1 MLIGIPTEVKDH
13 EYRVG
18 MIPAAVHAL
27 VDAGHRSS
35 CRMAPALGSGIPNE
49 EYVTAGAEI
58 VPDAATVYGR
68 AEMVVK
74 VKEPVESEYALLKRG
89 QTLFTYLHL
98 APLPELTSVLLS
110 ARSPASP
117 TRRSRTARARL
128 PLLTPM
134 SEVAGRMA
142 VVIGASFL
150 QKAHG
155 GRGTLIAGVP
165 GVPAGDVVV
174 LGGGIVGLNSIKM
187 ALGPGRQ
194 RHGARHQPRPPARID
209 DLFHGAVAHPRQ
221 QPVQPGGSLRRADLF
236 IGAVLIPGRSAPKLV
251 TREMLKLMKEGAVV
265 VDVAVDQGGCFETT
279 HATTHSNPTYVV
291 DGVVHYCVAN
301 MPGAV
306 PRTSTFALNN
316 ATLPYALSLANKG
329 VQKAA
334 LDDPGLLLGVNTFK
348 GRTSPT
354 RRSRTRRAAPTS
366 RMVSEAGP
374 RSPYGLFGRRGNAP
388 TAPRTRSHNAPIAVR
403 RHRRLEATAARR
415 PGVRKASRQAWSAG
429 RGKSRRGG

>member
-18 MIPAAVHAL
+18 MIPASVHDL
-27 VDAGHRSS
+27 VAAGHEVIVQQG
-35 CRMAPALGSGIPNE
+35 AGLGSSIPDE
-49 EYVTAGAEI
+49 SYVEAGARI
-58 VPDAATVYGR
+58 VPDAAAVYGQ

-74 VKEPVESEYALLKRG
+74 VKEPVESEYPLLKRG

-98 APLPELTSVLLS
+98 APLPGLTSVLLEKEI
-110 ARSPASP
+110 AGVAYETIEDREG
-117 TRRSRTARARL
+117 RL

-142 VVIGASFL
+142 VVVGASFL

-187 ALGPGRQ
+187 AHGLG
-194 RHGARHQPRPPARID
+194 ASVTVLDKNID
-209 DLFHGAVAHPRQ
+209 RLREIDNLFHGSVTTLASNQYNLRAT
-221 QPVQPGGSLRRADLF
+221 LRRADLF

-251 TREMLKLMKEGAVV
+251 TREMLGLMKPGAVV
-265 VDVAVDQGGCFETT
+265 VDVAVDQGGCLETT
-279 HATTHSNPTYVV
+279 HATTHSNPTYLV
-291 DGVVHYCVAN
+291 DGIVHYCVAN

-316 ATLPYALSLANKG
+316 VTLPYALALANKG
-329 VQKAA
+329 VVRAA
-334 LDDPGLLLGVNTFK
+334 QEDPGLLLGVNTYKGHITYEAVAESQGRPYKPFK
-348 GRTSPT
+348 EL
-354 RRSRTRRAAPTS
+354 
-366 RMVSEAGP
+366 V
-374 RSPYGLFGRRGNAP
+374 
-388 TAPRTRSHNAPIAVR
+388 
-403 RHRRLEATAARR
+403 
-415 PGVRKASRQAWSAG
+415 
-429 RGKSRRGG
+429 

>member
-1 MLIGIPTEVKDH
+1 VLIGIPKEVKDH

-27 VDAGHRSS
+27 VEDGHQVIVEEGAG
-35 CRMAPALGSGIPNE
+35 LGSGIPNE
-49 EYVTAGAEI
+49 EYSEAGAEL

-74 VKEPVESEYALLKRG
+74 VKEPVASEYPLLQRG

-98 APLPELTSVLLS
+98 APLPELTDVLLEREVTGI
-110 ARSPASP
+110 AYE
-117 TRRSRTARARL
+117 TIEDTEGRL

-142 VVIGASFL
+142 VVVGASFL
-150 QKAHG
+150 QKGHG

-165 GVPAGDVVV
+165 GVPPGDVVV

-187 ALGPGRQ
+187 ALGL
-194 RHGARHQPRPPARID
+194 GASVAVLDTNLDRLREID
-209 DLFHGAVAHPRQ
+209 DLFHGAVITLASNQYNLRA
-221 QPVQPGGSLRRADLF
+221 SLRRADLF

-251 TREMLKLMKEGAVV
+251 TREMLKLMKDGAVV
-265 VDVAVDQGGCFETT
+265 VDVAVDQGGCLETT

-316 ATLPYALSLANKG
+316 ATLPYARSLANKG
-329 VQKAA
+329 V
-334 LDDPGLLLGVNTFK
+334 LRSVREDPGLLLGVNTYR
-348 GRTSPT
+348 GHITYQAVADSQNR
-354 RRSRTRRAAPTS
+354 
-366 RMVSEAGP
+366 
-374 RSPYGLFGRRGNAP
+374 PYKPFQEL
-388 TAPRTRSHNAPIAVR
+388 
-403 RHRRLEATAARR
+403 L
-415 PGVRKASRQAWSAG
+415 
-429 RGKSRRGG
+429 

>member
-1 MLIGIPTEVKDH
+1 MLIGIPTEVKNN

-18 MIPAAVHAL
+18 MTPASVHAL
-27 VDAGHRSS
+27 VAAGHQVIVQEG
-35 CRMAPALGSGIPNE
+35 AGLGSGIPNE
-49 EYVTAGAEI
+49 EYNEAGAEL

-74 VKEPVESEYALLKRG
+74 VKEPVASEYPLLKRG

-98 APLPELTSVLLS
+98 APLPELTDVLLEREITGI
-110 ARSPASP
+110 AYETIEDRQG
-117 TRRSRTARARL
+117 RL

-142 VVIGASFL
+142 VVVGASFL

-187 ALGPGRQ
+187 AHGLGAFVTVLDTNLDRL
-194 RHGARHQPRPPARID
+194 REID
-209 DLFHGAVAHPRQ
+209 DLFHGAVTTLASNQYNLRA
-221 QPVQPGGSLRRADLF
+221 SLRRADLF

-251 TREMLKLMKEGAVV
+251 TREMLGLMKEGAVV
-265 VDVAVDQGGCFETT
+265 VDVAVDQGGCLETT
-279 HATTHSNPTYVV
+279 HPTTHSDPVYTV
-291 DGVVHYCVAN
+291 DGIVHYCMAN

-316 ATLPYALSLANKG
+316 ATLPYALALANKG
-329 VQKAA
+329 VHKAVQG
-334 LDDPGLLLGVNTFK
+334 DPGLLLGVNTYRGHITYQAVADSQ
-348 GRTSPT
+348 GR
-354 RRSRTRRAAPTS
+354 
-366 RMVSEAGP
+366 
-374 RSPYGLFGRRGNAP
+374 PY
-388 TAPRTRSHNAPIAVR
+388 
-403 RHRRLEATAARR
+403 
-415 PGVRKASRQAWSAG
+415 KAFTELV
-429 RGKSRRGG
+429 